1 MSIPIQEYSG
11 TAYKVIAGTFYD
23 ATAPDAVIMALET
36 ARARGARVRLFI
48 GDPATGKAWQEEYD
62 VCGRVSRTMGPVK
75 APLLIN
81 NARSLGG
88 GIIGAAHVVA
98 VMTAP
103 GCFLYKHPTFYTG
116 TFKAVASDMPEYK
129 SAAIDAETGGII
141 ARFKH
146 ETGARRWVDF
156 MHGARM
162 CK

>member
-1 MSIPIQEYSG
+1 MSITLE
-11 TAYKVIAGTFYD
+11 THLDKTYKVISGTYYD
-23 ATAPDAVIMALET
+23 ADAPDAVIMALES
-36 ARARGARVRLFI
+36 ARRSGRRVRLFI

-88 GIIGAAHVVA
+88 GIIGAANVVA
-98 VMTAP
+98 IIDAP
-103 GCFLYKHPTFYTG
+103 GHFLYKHPSFYSG
-116 TFKAVASDMPEYK
+116 TFKAVASDLPEYK
-129 SAAIDAETGGII
+129 SAAVDVETGGIV

-156 MHGARM
+156 MHGQRM
-162 CK
+162 SK